1 MFNNILNMQIQ
12 TDMTSYFV
20 LPVEVD
26 LRFFSLRLALVSSIV
41 ERVSEGWWFY
51 FHIRFYKLLFYFTL

>member
-20 LPVEVD
+20 LSVEVD
-26 LRFFSLRLALVSSIV
+26 LRIFPLRLALVSSIV
-41 ERVSEGWWFY
+41 ERLSEGCWFC
-51 FHIRFYKLLFYFTL
+51 FHV